1 MKKAFLFVLAVAVI
15 AAFFASGSP
24 DGLEM
29 VAEKLGFIEAAQE
42 RASLMTDY
50 SIPAIPERG
59 VSTAFA
65 GASGVFITL
74 SVFFL
79 ATLILKKIYRP

>member
-1 MKKAFLFVLAVAVI
+1 MKKILLLVLVIAVI
-15 AAFFASGSP
+15 ASFFASGSP

-50 SIPAIPERG
+50 SIPAITERG
-59 VSTAFA
+59 FSAAFA

-79 ATLILKKIYRP
+79 AALILKKIYRP